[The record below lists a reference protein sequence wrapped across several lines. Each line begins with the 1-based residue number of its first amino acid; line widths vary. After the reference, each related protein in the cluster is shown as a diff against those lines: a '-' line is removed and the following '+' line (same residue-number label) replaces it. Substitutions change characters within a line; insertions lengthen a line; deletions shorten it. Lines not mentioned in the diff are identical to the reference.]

1 MVVNTATKGSAK
13 ERKKEEKRKKIL
25 EYVKDGWLTPRSIA
39 TNIGHGQALTI
50 IYEILEDLVR
60 EEIFESSM
68 TKTKNVSSRGRPGI
82 KYRRKQKTNRLNRSG
97 SFFII
102 TLKLFSSIPQTL
114 LFQLFLFG
122 SVY

>member
-82 KYRRKQKTNRLNRSG
+82 KYRRKQKN
-97 SFFII
+97 
-102 TLKLFSSIPQTL
+102 KPPE
-114 LFQLFLFG
+114 
-122 SVY
+122 